1 MVAARV
7 AQLFPADVHSL
18 VLLDPVC
25 LMTCFPQLLANFIY
39 RPLRLP
45 PAPGAGGA
53 LAALVDFGFDA
64 ARLLCARDPAVAA
77 TFCRHLHWAEL
88 MLWPEDLPR
97 GRRSRTLIALSA
109 LDDLVP
115 CALVRRQF
123 AGSRATVVENAALP
137 HGGFLLDARWM
148 AHLVGCVRDL
158 VAGSGTEEGDAG
170 AEDVGDAA
178 AALSAAPKARWGGG
192 DARGEGLASI

>member
-1 MVAARV
+1 
-7 AQLFPADVHSL
+7 
-18 VLLDPVC
+18 
-25 LMTCFPQLLANFIY
+25 
-39 RPLRLP
+39 
-45 PAPGAGGA
+45 
-53 LAALVDFGFDA
+53 
-64 ARLLCARDPAVAA
+64 
-77 TFCRHLHWAEL
+77 

-148 AHLVGCVRDL
+148 AHLVGCVRDM
-158 VAGSGTEEGDAG
+158 VAEEGAGAEEGDAG
-170 AEDVGDAA
+170 VENGGDAA
-178 AALSAAPKARWGGG
+178 EALNAAHKARWSGG
-192 DARGEGLASI
+192 DARGEGLAST